1 MSQADDPE
9 VQKNGFRVML
19 EEIGVAPRAVDD
31 FFEQSFDESA
41 SFMENVGNF
50 RDHMGR
56 VEGFLGNEEEVAEAL
71 DQLEG

>member
-1 MSQADDPE
+1 MSSADDPE
-9 VQKNGFRVML
+9 VQKNGFQVML
-19 EEIGVAPRAVDD
+19 AEIGVAPRAVDD
-31 FFEQSFDESA
+31 FFEESFDEA
-41 SFMENVGNF
+41 ATFMENVSNF